1 MSSRRVLHVIPF
13 LWSGAGRVVTRLC
26 EEQAARG
33 VDVHIATTGRAG
45 TERDWPAYRRRLKA
59 AGVTWHQLN
68 TFHRQP
74 DSLWPATDRAR
85 ALAAKIQPQV
95 IHAHAGVP
103 TFVARV
109 ATPSGAT
116 RVIGQMYSW
125 GSNRPSWMDT
135 MDLVAFSRADRVV
148 VSARKYQRML
158 VDGGVAKS
166 RLTYVPWG
174 VDLAATAGL
183 KPRHHVR
190 DREQVRGGRASALR
204 SRITLGFVGRL
215 EPRKD
220 QLTLVDALG
229 ELVARGVD
237 AELVLVG
244 PDGESTYGDAV
255 RARIR
260 DLGLGDR
267 VRVTGAVRSIWPHL
281 NRLDL
286 FVSLSK
292 DEGQGLAVLEAMGA
306 GVPVLARPAAGLED
320 FVADGRNATWLK
332 GTTGRVIGRQIATAL
347 SNRKRLARLVTRARQ
362 MVNDRYSWNATLG
375 SLETV
380 YGW

>member
-1 MSSRRVLHVIPF
+1 LSTRRVLHVIPF

-59 AGVTWHQLN
+59 AGVTWHRLN

-74 DSLWPATDRAR
+74 DSLWPAADRAR
-85 ALAAKIQPQV
+85 VLASRLQPDV

-103 TFVARV
+103 TLV
-109 ATPSGAT
+109 ATLAASRSAGLKARTTASTSRTP

-125 GSNRPSWMDT
+125 GPNRPSWMDA
-135 MDLVAFSRADRVV
+135 MDLLAFSRADQVV
-148 VSARKYQRML
+148 VSARKYERL
-158 VDGGVAKS
+158 LLNGGVGKS

-174 VDLAATAGL
+174 IDVSRGL
-183 KPRHHVR
+183 TPPSPRRSHV
-190 DREQVRGGRASALR
+190 
-204 SRITLGFVGRL
+204 TLGFVGRL

-220 QLTLVDALG
+220 QLTLVEAVAHLI
-229 ELVARGVD
+229 ARGVD
-237 AELVLVG
+237 ARLTLVG
-244 PDGESTYGDAV
+244 PDGDADYGAAV
-255 RARIR
+255 RARVR
-260 DLGLGDR
+260 DLGLGSR

-281 NRLDL
+281 SSMDL

-306 GVPVLARPAAGLED
+306 GVPVMARPAAGLED
-320 FVADGRNATWLK
+320 FIVDGRNALSLK
-332 GTTGRVIGRQIATAL
+332 GTAPRALGRQLADAL
-347 SNRKRLARLVTRARQ
+347 ADRKRLARVAARARR
-362 MVNDRYSWNATLG
+362 MVNDRYSWKATLRT
-375 SLETV
+375 LETV

>member
-1 MSSRRVLHVIPF
+1 
-13 LWSGAGRVVTRLC
+13 
-26 EEQAARG
+26 
-33 VDVHIATTGRAG
+33 VDVHVATTGRAG
-45 TERDWPAYRRRLKA
+45 TERDWPTYRRRLKA

-85 ALAAKIQPQV
+85 ALATKIQPHV

-103 TFVARV
+103 TFVARL
-109 ATPSGAT
+109 ATPSHAT

-125 GSNRPSWMDT
+125 GPNRPSWMDT
-135 MDLVAFSRADRVV
+135 MDLVAFSRADKVV

-174 VDLAATAGL
+174 VDTAPAGA
-183 KPRHHVR
+183 
-190 DREQVRGGRASALR
+190 GRCSTVLEGAGKCWH
-204 SRITLGFVGRL
+204 LGFVGRL

-220 QLTLVDALG
+220 QLALVGALAD
-229 ELVARGVD
+229 LVARGVD
-237 AELVLVG
+237 ARLSLVG
-244 PDGESTYGDAV
+244 PDGDAAYGAAV
-255 RARIR
+255 RARVR

-281 NRLDL
+281 SSMDL

-320 FVADGRNATWLK
+320 FVTDGRNATWLK
-332 GTTGRVIGRQIATAL
+332 GTTGRAIARQIATAL
-347 SNRKRLARLVTRARQ
+347 SDRTGLARLAARARQ
-362 MVNDRYSWNATLG
+362 MVNDRYSWTATLRA
-375 SLETV
+375 LETV

>member
-45 TERDWPAYRRRLKA
+45 AERDWPAYRRRLKA

-74 DSLWPATDRAR
+74 DSLWPAADRAR
-85 ALAAKIQPQV
+85 ALTATLRPHV
-95 IHAHAGVP
+95 IHAHAGGP
-103 TFVARV
+103 TLLATIASAPTTGLKARTT
-109 ATPSGAT
+109 ASSFGRRP

-125 GSNRPSWMDT
+125 GPNRPSWMDT

-174 VDLAATAGL
+174 VDLDSDA
-183 KPRHHVR
+183 PRR
-190 DREQVRGGRASALR
+190 RNG
-204 SRITLGFVGRL
+204 RITLGFVGRL

-229 ELVARGVD
+229 HLVARGVD
-237 AELVLVG
+237 ADLLLVG
-244 PDGESTYGDAV
+244 PDGDAAYGAAV
-255 RARIR
+255 RARVR
-260 DLGLGDR
+260 DLGLGSR
-267 VRVTGAVRSIWPHL
+267 VRVTGAVRSIWPHV

-286 FVSLSK
+286 FVSLST

-332 GTTGRVIGRQIATAL
+332 GTTGRAIGRQSAAAL
-347 SNRKRLARLVTRARQ
+347 SDRKRLARLAGRARR
-362 MVNDRYSWNATLG
+362 MVNDRYSWSATLG